1 VPKRS
6 DPSGTPAPA
15 ASALLSRIGRLD
27 FVGRGLA
34 LSVLARLPSMQPA
47 VDDAVRYAAETQ
59 NSIAADRPAA
69 RTPEPVPQPP
79 DPGIA
84 ELRNEFPGWDIT
96 SGMLD
101 MVYAEHRETG
111 ERVHGED
118 TTDLRDAILAV
129 VHRAEWTA

>member
-6 DPSGTPAPA
+6 DPPGTPAPA

-34 LSVLARLPSMQPA
+34 LSMLARLPSMQSA
-47 VDDAVRYAAETQ
+47 VDDVVRYAAETQ
-59 NSIAADRPAA
+59 TNIAAVRPPS
-69 RTPEPVPQPP
+69 PEPVPQPP

-84 ELRNEFPGWDIT
+84 ELQDEFPGWDIT

-101 MVYAEHRETG
+101 MFYAEHRQTG

-118 TTDLRDAILAV
+118 TTDLRDAL
-129 VHRAEWTA
+129 HTAEQRRDWTA